1 MASHDAVQLAGP
13 SRPLGSPEIPQ
24 FHLPS
29 ALNSGTYAPR
39 LYGVAVVHFADRRR
53 KVDETRRAAFV
64 VPIETG
70 MRSVDW
76 DRAVPVDAM
85 PEDLLSG
92 PPVAAPYQT
101 LPSGAMKVPTFT
113 RWAKSFDRWVTR
125 TQRLTLPGDAADG
138 GEPVQLRPKRGGV
151 NVELVA
157 IVWELVGR

>member
-1 MASHDAVQLAGP
+1 M
-13 SRPLGSPEIPQ
+13 
-24 FHLPS
+24 
-29 ALNSGTYAPR
+29 PR
-39 LYGVAVVHFADRRR
+39 LYGVALVHFADRRR
-53 KVDETRRAAFV
+53 KVDETRRAAFM

-76 DRAVPVDAM
+76 DRAVPVDRM

-125 TQRLTLPGDAADG
+125 TQRLTLPPEPAEPDAP

-157 IVWELVGR
+157 IVWELVS